1 MKHIYN
7 SLALFTGLILLQSC
21 ENDLEKS
28 YYSESQA
35 KPAVLENISENIIID
50 NLKPEE
56 VALSFKWEQA
66 NVGYNAAITNN
77 LEMDIA
83 SENNFGNNKITL
95 YSNAGKGSEVSL
107 TNKELNDQIIA
118 LLKNYADENGNYTL
132 GPTNLQFRVSSSIS
146 DSKSPLVSNIVSSL
160 VTPYDNESTG
170 YKAPVITSTE
180 IEDIN
185 LNATDVNAIALSL
198 AWTPAYLGDNAGIT
212 YNVVINMKSEVEGY
226 SILKKTTVATVK
238 NQSNID
244 ITYKEL
250 NTAVLSLLE
259 KYDMSVSGNGT
270 EIELSINA
278 TKNNY
283 PVEFQSETITINV
296 MAKSEDIELDYT
308 YNNDIHSFSWT
319 PLTGAKY
326 QLEMSLNPEFS
337 QRSVIASDIA
347 EAKFDILSDVL
358 NKAVKYQQI
367 VLPEVSLSSPITL
380 YFRVKAYYDN
390 IVINSL
396 SSVLQVQFT
405 YTEVQDNTE
414 SIYFIG
420 GYYQCVNDGT
430 DDWRTDYAQKLYK
443 QEDGSYK
450 AQIMAYDL
458 TNGWKINQGNSWW
471 GTPINEGI
479 MTLGGYDNNV
489 TSYGSNGNTSYLVTF
504 SPTTG
509 KLKMENEEKRWKVIG
524 DFNDYSSYGDE
535 MDIYRDN
542 NNEWYAHPHS
552 DIELKA
558 GEEWV
563 IKSFMNGFE
572 IRPTDVEGHFE
583 KSKNN
588 KFIVSEGGKYDIRWY
603 FNKPVQYVVVIKK

>member
-83 SENNFGNNKITL
+83 LENNFGNNKITL

-107 TNKELNDQIIA
+107 TNKDLNDQIIA

-170 YKAPVITSTE
+170 YYAPVITTTE

-185 LNATDVNAIALSL
+185 LNATDVNAVALSL

-212 YNVVINMKSEVEGY
+212 YNVVINIDHNADDY
-226 SILKKTTVATVK
+226 NLLKKTTVATVK
-238 NQSNID
+238 NQNNID

-250 NTAVLSLLE
+250 NAAVLSLLE

-270 EIELSINA
+270 DIELSINA

-283 PVEFQSETITINV
+283 PVEFQSEKITIKV
-296 MAKSEDIELDYT
+296 MSQSEVIQLDYT
-308 YNNDIHSFSWT
+308 QVEGGYSFLWT
-319 PLTGAKY
+319 PLAGAKY
-326 QLEMSLNPEFS
+326 QLEMSLNSGFS
-337 QRSVIASDIA
+337 QRSVIASDIT
-347 EAKFDILSDVL
+347 EAKSDISSDVL
-358 NKAVKYQQI
+358 NKLVKYQQI
-367 VLPEVSLSSPITL
+367 ALPEISLSSPITL

-390 IVINSL
+390 IVINSV
-396 SSVLQVQFT
+396 SSVMDVQFT
-405 YTEVQDNTE
+405 YTEVPDNTE

-420 GYYQCVNDGT
+420 GYYQCVNDETG
-430 DDWRTDYAQKLYK
+430 DWVTEYAQKLYK
-443 QEDGSYK
+443 QEDNSYK

-458 TNGWKINQGNSWW
+458 TNGWKIKQGESWW
-471 GTPINEGI
+471 GTPILEGK
-479 MTLGGYDNNV
+479 MTFGGFDNNV
-489 TSYGSNGNTSYLVTF
+489 TSYGSGDNTSYLVTF
-504 SPTTG
+504 DTSTR

-524 DFNDYSSYGDE
+524 DFNDYSLYGDE
-535 MDIYRDN
+535 MDIFRDD

-563 IKSFMNGFE
+563 IKSFMNSFE
-572 IRPTDVEGHFE
+572 IHPSDVEGHFE

-588 KFIVSEGGKYDIRWY
+588 KFIVSEGGKYEIRWY